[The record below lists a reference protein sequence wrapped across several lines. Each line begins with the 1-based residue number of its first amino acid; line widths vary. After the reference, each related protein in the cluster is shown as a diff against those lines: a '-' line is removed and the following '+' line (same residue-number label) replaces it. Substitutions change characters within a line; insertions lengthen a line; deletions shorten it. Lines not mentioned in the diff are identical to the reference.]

1 MAKFIATKDGRFIN
15 VAAIGEVKP
24 TSDWTTWVAADL
36 QGQHLATLHANFE
49 PAVELAEIIPAAP
62 GTTCLVVFPDRDA
75 LDVFHEIYAVIG
87 WRCGDVDAV
96 EPVLIEPV
104 PGALLKAIAT
114 PSGGWCAPEDCT
126 WDTLEA
132 ALETARE
139 RQRRRA
145 PGEAAGGRGRHERQG
160 GPHHP
165 RRRNLAALLTS

>member
-1 MAKFIATKDGRFIN
+1 MVDLSDTLGPVAITSKTAETSLLTNHREGEEDMAKFIATKDGRFIN

-104 PGALLKAIAT
+104 P
-114 PSGGWCAPEDCT
+114 APC
-126 WDTLEA
+126 
-132 ALETARE
+132 
-139 RQRRRA
+139 
-145 PGEAAGGRGRHERQG
+145 
-160 GPHHP
+160 
-165 RRRNLAALLTS
+165 